1 MIHSIFLAKAKYR
14 AVRQSFPP
22 MSRAN
27 ADFDPS
33 QARHWQHSAHSDGQV
48 VETVELRSGARLV
61 LSHFDAGEAR
71 VFSFTEPDD
80 MFGFGFHLQDGALF
94 CLDDLDFETRAL
106 DVWVCA
112 APRGAVSQFV
122 LPAKGFR
129 TVSIRFDPEV
139 AEEYF
144 DAGLALPARA
154 RDILKSARSR
164 AGAARLASME
174 PAAAARL
181 QSMFTTHYG
190 GAARRLYLQ
199 SCALD
204 LLADQ
209 IGSLLQEDCHARAL
223 QPQHR
228 AKVVAAR
235 DYLDR
240 HFRAPPTIPEL
251 AKIVGT
257 NEFTLKRAFKA
268 AFGVTLFG
276 YVVKRRMERAELLL
290 LQGTTVASAAEE
302 VGYDCPRSFSA
313 AFRRQLGKTP
323 SAVRRATRQILP
335 D

>member
-14 AVRQSFPP
+14 AVRQSCPP
-22 MSRAN
+22 LNSAN
-27 ADFDPS
+27 ADFDLS
-33 QARHWQHSAHSDGQV
+33 GARNWQHSARSDGQA
-48 VETVELRSGARLV
+48 VETVELRSGASLI
-61 LSHFDAGEAR
+61 LSEFEAGEAR
-71 VFSFTEPDD
+71 VFRFTEPED
-80 MFGFGFHLQDGALF
+80 MFGFGFHLQDGARF
-94 CLDDLDFETRAL
+94 CFDGFDFATRAL

-112 APRGAVSQFV
+112 APRGAPSQFV

-144 DAGLALPARA
+144 DEGLALPAQA
-154 RDILKSARSR
+154 RDILKCARTR
-164 AGAARLASME
+164 TGAARVARME

-181 QSMFTTHYG
+181 QSMFTTSYG

-209 IGSLLQEDCHARAL
+209 IGSLVRQESDSGAL
-223 QPQHR
+223 QPHHR
-228 AKVVAAR
+228 ERVVAAR

-240 HFRAPPTIPEL
+240 HFRDPPTIPEL

-276 YVVKRRMERAELLL
+276 YVLKRRMEHAELLL
-290 LQGTTVASAAEE
+290 LQGTTVAGAAEE

-323 SAVRRATRQILP
+323 SAVRRAAR
-335 D
+335 